1 MLCVKVHLSKLM
13 IVTKVVNLM
22 AKRRTQRVVFQPAA
36 YRGMQRG
43 INQIVEAIRPTLGPC
58 PRLVAIDR
66 VLSGKMPELLDDGGV
81 IARRIIQLPNHDEDM
96 GAMFIRHLLWR
107 LHERVG
113 DGTATAAVLFQSVYN
128 QGVRYVVSGGNA
140 IQLRRYLEE
149 GMQLILSELSS
160 MAVTLEGKEKLAQIA
175 ESICYDPSL
184 AKMLGEIFDIIGEYG
199 HLEIRSGRSREL
211 EREYVEGMY
220 WEGGILSRE
229 MITDHAKLR
238 AEMTNASVLISDLDL
253 EDPRELLPVLEM
265 AKRAGVRA
273 LLIVASKLV
282 DMVTAL
288 LLSASREPQAFQ
300 VVAAK
305 TPGETPTDQA
315 AAMEDLAILTG
326 GRSLVKVAGD
336 TLRGVKPEDLGQ
348 VRRAWADRN
357 YLGIVGGKG
366 DPRALR
372 THIGNLRAA
381 FARATEA
388 DLRQR
393 LQKRIGKLMGG
404 SAVLWVGG
412 ATELEIERRK
422 ALAQRT
428 TDALRGAVREGV
440 VPGGGVALL
449 ACRPALQQM
458 LAQSTEGDERAAYV
472 ILMKAMEEP
481 IRTIIANAGY
491 DASEIMAEVKLAGP
505 GHGFDVK
512 SEQVVDMAQAG
523 IFDVAAVQKAGVH
536 GAIAGAALALTID
549 VLIHHKK
556 PEEVAAKP

>member
-1 MLCVKVHLSKLM
+1 
-13 IVTKVVNLM
+13 
-22 AKRRTQRVVFQPAA
+22 
-36 YRGMQRG
+36 
-43 INQIVEAIRPTLGPC
+43 
-58 PRLVAIDR
+58 
-66 VLSGKMPELLDDGGV
+66 MPELLDDGGV
-81 IARRIIQLPNHDEDM
+81 IARRIIQLPNRDEDM

-160 MAVTLEGKEKLAQIA
+160 MAVTLEGKEKLAQLA
-175 ESICYDPSL
+175 ESICYDPPL
-184 AKMLGEIFDIIGEYG
+184 AKTLGEIFDITGEYG

-220 WEGGILSRE
+220 WDGGILSRE

-273 LLIVASKLV
+273 LLIVANKLV

-305 TPGETPTDQA
+305 ILGKTPTDQA
-315 AAMEDLAILTG
+315 AVMEDLAILTG
-326 GRSLVKVAGD
+326 GRSLLKAAGD

-348 VRRAWADRN
+348 VRRAWVDRN

-388 DLRQR
+388 DVRQR

-404 SAVLWVGG
+404 TAVLWVGG
-412 ATELEIERRK
+412 ATELQIETRK
-422 ALAQRT
+422 GLAERT
-428 TDALRGAVREGV
+428 ANALRGAVREGV

-491 DASEIMAEVKLAGP
+491 DASEIMAEVKLTGP

-512 SEQVVDMAQAG
+512 SEQLVDMAQAG
-523 IFDVAAVQKAGVH
+523 IFDVAAVQRAAVH